1 MPPRKPFDP
10 QRFRSRRA
18 SGPLGAALERMRAVL
33 ARPARE
39 PRRLKVG
46 YNTAGVLIERAEQ
59 AALRRKRKPPEAG
72 LSVPAIPPKGPLPKQ
87 GGAAAPLD
95 LEAD

>member
-10 QRFRSRRA
+10 ERFRPDGP
-18 SGPLGAALERMRAVL
+18 SGPLGAALERLRTVL
-33 ARPARE
+33 GRPVRKT
-39 PRRLKVG
+39 RRLKVG
-46 YNTAGVLIERAEQ
+46 YNNAGVLIERAEQ
-59 AALRRKRKPPEAG
+59 AARRRKRKPPEAG

-95 LEAD
+95 FEAD